1 MSRTI
6 FAIFFVFMLS
16 SCASSQGTSNLDAE
30 ADARL
35 GAADQD
41 EQIYEAQETLQTLQE
56 RNLQER
62 KSALQRQIT
71 EINR

>member
-1 MSRTI
+1 MTRSL
-6 FAIFFVFMLS
+6 FALLFVLTFS
-16 SCASSQGTSNLDAE
+16 ACANSAGTGDLDSE
-30 ADARL
+30 ADALL
-35 GAADQD
+35 GADQE
-41 EQIYEAQETLQTLQE
+41 EQTYEAQETLQTLQD